1 MDYSLTIVSNE
12 LVEKN
17 RAYISS
23 IIIRA
28 IEYCG
33 RQGIALGGHRD
44 DGQLLNDKEPNVNRG
59 NFHELIF
66 LMCELDNNFKESILS
81 SKRNANY
88 LSKATQNDLLL
99 CIKEY
104 IQHEIAKEIKNHP
117 ERPFYGL
124 SADAVID
131 VLNWEQLGVI
141 VRYTKDCCP
150 VEKLLEHLR
159 CEDINGTSIANY
171 LITTSKDAGLDVIMS

>member
-23 IIIRA
+23 IIRA

-33 RQGIALGGHRD
+33 RRQGIALGGHRD

-99 CIKEY
+99 CIKS
-104 IQHEIAKEIKNHP
+104 IFNMKLQK
-117 ERPFYGL
+117 R
-124 SADAVID
+124 SRTT
-131 VLNWEQLGVI
+131 LNVHST
-141 VRYTKDCCP
+141 VY
-150 VEKLLEHLR
+150 LLMRL
-159 CEDINGTSIANY
+159 
-171 LITTSKDAGLDVIMS
+171 